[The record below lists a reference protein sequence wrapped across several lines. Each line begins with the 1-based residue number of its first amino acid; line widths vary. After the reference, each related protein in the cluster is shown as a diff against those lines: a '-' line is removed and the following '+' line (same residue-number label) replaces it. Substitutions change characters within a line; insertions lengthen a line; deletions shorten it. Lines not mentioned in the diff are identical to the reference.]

1 MVVRKTQRELQNT
14 YPDRFNYVGSK
25 NVQDKLQEIVF
36 MPSTL
41 ETIDYA
47 MYNFVSG
54 KMNLSTTTNEGFN
67 KVPIIWASAERSFQ
81 IKNRKELRD
90 REETLILPLITIERK
105 SSVKDPNKRG
115 VPYANLYAVDDEKG
129 GTITVARRINQQ
141 KTSEFQNNLA
151 ARRYGPDGVRSG
163 MESTNSRNMP
173 TQKVVYETI
182 TIPLPTWINVTYE
195 ISLRTEYQQ
204 QMNDLIQPWVT
215 IAGNST
221 MPPRIEYDN
230 HKFEVF
236 LDGNYANNSNINNME
251 MAQRNYETT
260 ITATVLGYLIG
271 EGDNQEKPRL
281 VKRENAAEFRFQR
294 ERVIFGD
301 IPTNID
307 SRGFYRE

>member
-1 MVVRKTQRELQNT
+1 MPVRETQRQLQNR
-14 YPDRFNYVGSK
+14 YADRFDYVGSK
-25 NVQDKLQEIVF
+25 DVQDKLQEVIF
-36 MPSTL
+36 MPSTM

-47 MYNFVSG
+47 LYNFVND
-54 KMNLSTTTNEGFN
+54 KMNLFTTTNEGFN

-105 SSVKDPNKRG
+105 ATVKDPNKRG

-129 GTITVARRINQQ
+129 GVITVARRINQK
-141 KTSEFQNNLA
+141 KTAEFQNNLA

-182 TIPLPTWINVTYE
+182 TIPLPTWINVSYE

-236 LDGNYANNSNINNME
+236 LDGNYMNNSNTNNLE

-260 ITATVLGYLIG
+260 INVTVLGYLIG
-271 EGDNQEKPRL
+271 EGDNQERPRL
-281 VKRENAAEFRFQR
+281 VKRENAVEFRFQR
-294 ERVIFGD
+294 ERAIFGD
-301 IPTNID
+301 IPDTID